1 MLLQTLTG
9 PSKVSNGSLSALRGG
24 TLGDGIVSELHGR
37 FYEQNYQGNLYSIGC
52 MPATTVAP
60 TALSAS
66 TILLTASAQ
75 PIVGVWNPLSST
87 VNVVILQATLVDVI
101 NNVTSVA
108 PGSFV
113 WAASVGNSALS
124 AGLAPFNR
132 KTLSNNGSQAKG
144 FSLSTASLL
153 TGLTNNLVIFD
164 AAEFNVASGLLTTTV
179 TAATPTPSV
188 SGVQNFD
195 GSLIVP
201 PGGMLALLNTV
212 SSTTHSVTARL
223 LWEEVSSL

>member
-1 MLLQTLTG
+1 MAIIRVKPGITVAQDGTY
-9 PSKVSNGSLSALRGG
+9 PELRGG
-24 TLGDGIVSELHGR
+24 RTGEMSTADVHGR
-37 FYEQNYQGNLYSIGC
+37 FSEATYRGTLFSIGC
-52 MPATTVAP
+52 QPATTAAP

-75 PIVGVWNPLSST
+75 PIVGVWNPLNSL
-87 VNVVILQATLVDVI
+87 VNLNILQATLVDVI

-113 WAASVGNSALS
+113 WAASLGNSALT

-132 KTLSNNGSQAKG
+132 RTLSNTGSQAKG
-144 FSLSTASLL
+144 FALSTASLL
-153 TGLTNNLVIFD
+153 TGLTNNIVIFD

-179 TAATPTPSV
+179 AAATPTPSV

-201 PGGMLALLNTV
+201 PGGVLALLNTI
-212 SSTTHSVTARL
+212 SNTTHSVTARL
-223 LWEEVSSL
+223 MWEEIPL

>member
-1 MLLQTLTG
+1 MLTEIRTG
-9 PSKVSNGSLSALRGG
+9 VISSNVGGVNPARGDKTG
-24 TLGDGIVSELHGR
+24 AMVTTDGHGR
-37 FYEQNYQGNLYSIGC
+37 FLEAVLQGTLFSIGC
-52 MPATTVAP
+52 MPATTAAP
-60 TALSAS
+60 TALSSA

-75 PIVGVWNPLSST
+75 PIVGVWNPATSP
-87 VNVVILQATLVDVI
+87 VNLNILQATLVDVI

-113 WAASVGNSALS
+113 WASSLGNTALT
-124 AGLAPFNR
+124 AGLSPFNR
-132 KTLSNNGSQAKG
+132 RTLASSGSQAKG

-164 AAEFNVASGLLTTTV
+164 PAEFNVASGLLTTTV
-179 TAATPTPSV
+179 AAATPTPSV

-201 PGGMLALLNTV
+201 PGGVLALLNTISV
-212 SSTTHSVTARL
+212 TTHSVTARL
-223 LWEEVSSL
+223 MWEEVPV